1 MPCFLCDNWCKCCDY
16 INGTL
21 PLTPSVLPYNGRSS
35 LPGVTRATKL
45 HFIEHAF
52 TPPTLSSTSRQ
63 ASGAFERS
71 KRKRQRV
78 VVSDVP
84 EHVVR
89 LVRFRKLLDL
99 LGTAHWAS
107 KRFEENEKILNDL
120 IASHLQIIVGFEEA
134 RKYRTELCS
143 LISSDDLSH
152 LRHLLW
158 ITNRQQ
164 GKTWLLSRMYAA
176 LMMLSPLGGDLI
188 DMYAPLFKRSQAVM
202 YGARQYIVE
211 CQTNKAWWPELAAL
225 GMSLPRFKQENTET
239 FTLYNCVYPAIENKF
254 QSCPIS
260 VVSNRGNNAHC
271 VGTDETAWCG
281 RDHIYK
287 MIMPLLLVEGRVA
300 TFITTPPEPENDF
313 NDFIRQIKE
322 GSSIFTLRNHSLL
335 CDDCIE
341 ADKKRCVHKLAWVP
355 SFKGVLK
362 LEEMIRGMPLN
373 EAESLEAEL
382 YGRIRA
388 GKKSYFDREQVSHFI
403 EMGDVTP
410 AFVDPVVAISVDP
423 PSHDVSCM
431 GVTALTVVA
440 GITVILGTCE
450 VVCERSAVIDLEISI
465 RLFTRAVL
473 QHHTLRQCKNVRV
486 ISIVEANNNGI
497 LAKTITSCIE
507 DETRKANAT
516 FLMPFIKA
524 YFPRDIVPD
533 VGILCTETNKLE
545 GVVELYMA
553 IVKRQVRFVSRFVT
567 VGQHTMAPTC
577 ANAKNKLFQQLVEFK
592 DDKKGKVSGK
602 TANTH
607 DDQAMSLI
615 QGFHWLGQVLCI
627 MAHNRKGGVSI

>member
-1 MPCFLCDNWCKCCDY
+1 MPCFLCTDWCDCCEY
-16 INGTL
+16 INGTA
-21 PLTPSVLPYNGRSS
+21 PTTPAVLPYNGRSA

-52 TPPTLSSTSRQ
+52 TPPVISATSRQ
-63 ASGAFERS
+63 ASGAFERAR
-71 KRKRQRV
+71 RKRTRI

-120 IASHLQIIVGFEEA
+120 IASHLQAIVGLKEA
-134 RKYRTELCS
+134 EKYRRELCS
-143 LISSDDLSH
+143 LISSTDLSH
-152 LRHLLW
+152 IRHLLW

-176 LMMLSPLGGDLI
+176 LMMLSPIGGDLI

-202 YGARQYIVE
+202 FGARQYIVE
-211 CQTNKAWWPELAAL
+211 CQTNRSWWPQLAAL

-239 FTLYNCVYPAIENKF
+239 FTLYNCVYPSIENKF
-254 QSCPIS
+254 QSCP
-260 VVSNRGNNAHC
+260 VAVKSNRGNNAL
-271 VGTDETAWCG
+271 VIGTDEAAWTG
-281 RDHIYK
+281 REHIYQ
-287 MIMPLLLVEGRVA
+287 MIIPVLLVEGRVA

-322 GSSIFTLRNHSLL
+322 GHSIFTLRNHSLL
-335 CDDCIE
+335 CEDCIA
-341 ADKKRCVHKLAWVP
+341 ADKKRCVHKLSFVP

-362 LEEMIRGMPLN
+362 LEEMIRGMPMN

-403 EMGDVTP
+403 EMEEVTP
-410 AFVDPVVAISVDP
+410 VFTNPIVAISVDP

-431 GVTALTVVA
+431 GLTALTVLN
-440 GITVILGTCE
+440 GITIILGTCE
-450 VVCERSAVIDLEISI
+450 VVCERSAVIDLEITV
-465 RLFTRAVL
+465 RLFTRNVL
-473 QHHTLRQCKNVRV
+473 QHHTLRQCSVRV

-497 LAKTITSCIE
+497 LAKTITSSIE
-507 DETRKANAT
+507 DEAGKAKAT

-524 YFPRDIVPD
+524 HFPRDIVPD
-533 VGILCTETNKLE
+533 VGILCTETNKME
-545 GVVELYMA
+545 GIVELYMA
-553 IVKRQVRFVSRFVT
+553 IVKRQVRFAKRFVT
-567 VGQHTMAPTC
+567 VGQHMVAPSC
-577 ANAKNKLFQQLVEFK
+577 ESAKTRLFQELVEFK
-592 DDKKGKVSGK
+592 DDKRGKVSGK
-602 TANTH
+602 TANTN

-627 MAHNRKGGVSI
+627 ISRCK